1 MLEYIPSVT
10 QVVPYDDY
18 TVDVYFEDGKIVRYD
33 VKSDLLDNVFK
44 RIKEPDIFMNTCTIL
59 NGTLAWDV
67 AGGRNVYECIDIDPW
82 VLYELPHSKERLSD
96 DLSNFQRDI

>member
-33 VKSDLLDNVFK
+33 VKSGLLDNVFK

-82 VLYELPHSKERLSD
+82 VLYELPNSKERLAG
-96 DLSNFQRDI
+96 